1 MFHKFLVKLWVY
13 KKSPGVVHIMSDTIS
28 SHCAYGQKIDEV
40 KLMTNTF
47 SL

>member
-1 MFHKFLVKLWVY
+1 MWVY
-13 KKSPGVVHIMSDTIS
+13 KKKHGVVHIISDIILT
-28 SHCAYGQKIDEV
+28 HCAYGQKIDEV